1 MLRSLHCRLLIHSL
15 GSAHL
20 LRLPPPHP
28 PPPPPPPSPL
38 PPPLPSLPLSL
49 SLREIAA
56 YSRRL
61 VCSRP
66 TAIASLAIPLAAHTT
81 ASTIPPL
88 SPSLSFSLA
97 RSLARSLAL
106 AATRDQRQ
114 EALSVEEGTTFVRS
128 VRPFKSH
135 GRTERD
141 SLAPSVRPTVPHFLR
156 PPGMKRQKNNNK

>member
-1 MLRSLHCRLLIHSL
+1 MSPESVRFIAAFLFTHSVRLISYAYLLPILL
-15 GSAHL
+15 G
-20 LRLPPPHP
+20 
-28 PPPPPPPSPL
+28 PL
-38 PPPLPSLPLSL
+38 PPLPLSL

-56 YSRRL
+56 YSPRL

-66 TAIASLAIPLAAHTT
+66 TAIASLAAHTT

-88 SPSLSFSLA
+88 SLSLFLSRTLT
-97 RSLARSLAL
+97 RSLAP

-128 VRPFKSH
+128 VRPSVRPFKSH

-141 SLAPSVRPTVPHFLR
+141 SLAPSVPHFLR
-156 PPGMKRQKNNNK
+156 PPGMKRQKNNK

>member
-28 PPPPPPPSPL
+28 PPPPPPSPLPGL

-81 ASTIPPL
+81 ASTIPPSL
-88 SPSLSFSLA
+88 LLSLSLSHAHSLA
-97 RSLARSLAL
+97 RSLSLPRGISGRRLCLWKRERRS
-106 AATRDQRQ
+106 
-114 EALSVEEGTTFVRS
+114 F
-128 VRPFKSH
+128 
-135 GRTERD
+135 
-141 SLAPSVRPTVPHFLR
+141 APSVRSKAMAAQSETRLLR
-156 PPGMKRQKNNNK
+156 PSVRPSHIFCAHRE